1 MKLLPYHRF
10 ELDSP
15 LKPAA
20 ALTAMQAVTEP
31 EKAFRFNWPS
41 SGNERRFEGEIS
53 GDGFHVRRIIG
64 YRNSFLPVI
73 DGTVHAQASGSRI
86 SIRMRPFI
94 FVYVF
99 AAVWLSISLS
109 VLAAAPWPQG
119 TFMGL
124 LMAAFLYLMVMAGF
138 WFEASKQKQTL
149 RAIFNARVDT
159 TTPLVS

>member
-1 MKLLPYHRF
+1 MKLLPFHRF
-10 ELDSP
+10 ELISP

-41 SGNERRFEGEIS
+41 SGNDRRFEGAIT
-53 GDGFHVRRIIG
+53 GDNFRVRRIIG

-86 SIRMRPFI
+86 SITMRPFM
-94 FVYVF
+94 FVYAF
-99 AAVWLSISLS
+99 AAIWLFVSLT
-109 VLAAAPWPQG
+109 VLTTAPLPYG
-119 TFMGL
+119 AIIGL

-138 WFEASKQKQTL
+138 WFEASKQEQTL
-149 RAIFNARVDT
+149 RAIFNARIDT